1 VGLNNTGSGKGA
13 STRESEGRES
23 VENEG
28 YTSENPDS
36 QRQSSSGERGSFE
49 ASGELGRSLT
59 PEYRRELEEA
69 FVANHHYGSRPE
81 SISEAVRSITLQTQM
96 YLQRLNY
103 LSVSYKI
110 SGEYDDITLRAVQTF
125 QRAHNHHEARF
136 SVALPES
143 GCLTST
149 TFQFLRQ
156 AYLIIY
162 ASMVRIGLDKHLGEN
177 FDPMSTAPRDV
188 GLFRE
193 CVAELQERH
202 RVREC
207 QTGAVCASTIHKM
220 KQLLQDSK
228 NSRAPVD
235 MRL

>member
-125 QRAHNHHEARF
+125 Q
-136 SVALPES
+136 VPYK
-143 GCLTST
+143 LTWCAILSY
-149 TFQFLRQ
+149 
-156 AYLIIY
+156 AYASHQVRGPGYGPFALIID
-162 ASMVRIGLDKHLGEN
+162 LD
-177 FDPMSTAPRDV
+177 F
-188 GLFRE
+188 
-193 CVAELQERH
+193 Q
-202 RVREC
+202 
-207 QTGAVCASTIHKM
+207 
-220 KQLLQDSK
+220 
-228 NSRAPVD
+228 
-235 MRL
+235 